1 MDRSRIFLWL
11 IVVTGTVSNLVA
23 QTREEGPWWPHKT
36 WGAEDQAGASNWIT
50 PEKVLEASSLVTTG
64 KTYELGHVYEEDM
77 FVPDNRVFKLFIPSF
92 PTYGPEGDDHVVFND
107 ELLIATIGQVGT
119 QFDGLGH
126 PGKQMKMA
134 DGTTTEVFYN
144 GFSTQEMKSP
154 FGLKKLGVENL
165 KPIIT
170 SGLLIDIAGAKER
183 EVLEDG
189 YEVSLQDVKDA
200 LAKEN
205 IDESDIKP
213 GDAIFFNFG
222 WWRNWHS
229 DFVMD
234 DHRRPRISM
243 EVVQWLRDCKP
254 SLVGSDAI
262 LDGQVFNVHLEL
274 TMKEGIFNLEWMN
287 FETLSADQ
295 VYRFMFIFTPLR
307 IKGATGSP
315 GRPVAIH

>member
-1 MDRSRIFLWL
+1 MNRIFFGLML
-11 IVVTGTVSNLVA
+11 SICTVASVFG
-23 QTREEGPWWPHKT
+23 QSREEGPWWPHPI

-50 PEKVLEASSLVTTG
+50 PEKIIQASRWITNG
-64 KTYELGHVYEEDM
+64 KIYELGHIYEQDM

-92 PTYGPEGDDHVVFND
+92 PTYGPEGEDQVVFND
-107 ELLIATIGQVGT
+107 ELLVATIGQVGT

-126 PGKQMKMA
+126 PGKQMKMS

-144 GFSTQEMKSP
+144 GFNTQEMKSP
-154 FGLKKLGVENL
+154 FGLRKLGVENL

-170 SGLLIDIAGAKER
+170 SGLLIDIAAAKER
-183 EVLEDG
+183 EVLDDG
-189 YEVSLQDVKDA
+189 YEVSLQDVREA

-213 GDAIFFNFG
+213 GDAILFNFG

-229 DFVMD
+229 SFVMD
-234 DHRRPRISM
+234 GSRVPRISL
-243 EVVQWLRDCKP
+243 EVVQWLLERQP
-254 SLVGSDAI
+254 SMVGSDAI
-262 LDGQVFNVHLEL
+262 LDGDVFNVHMEL
-274 TMKEGIFNLEWMN
+274 TMKNGIFNLEWMD
-287 FETLSADQ
+287 FESLAEDQ

-315 GRPVAIH
+315 GRPIAIH